1 MALLRIL
8 SIHSPHS
15 RAESRA
21 AVTAGYSGV
30 SSSAKPAD
38 VVGKQVER
46 EREGEAEA
54 EILAARNR
62 VSPCLSVSVS
72 MSCVFVCVCVYV
84 CAYGV

>member
-1 MALLRIL
+1 MALLLIL

-15 RAESRA
+15 CAESRA
-21 AVTAGYSGV
+21 AVTAGYSGA
-30 SSSAKPAD
+30 SSSATPAD
-38 VVGKQVER
+38 AVWRQVER

-54 EILAARNR
+54 ETIAARNR

-72 MSCVFVCVCVYV
+72 VSCVFVRVCVYV